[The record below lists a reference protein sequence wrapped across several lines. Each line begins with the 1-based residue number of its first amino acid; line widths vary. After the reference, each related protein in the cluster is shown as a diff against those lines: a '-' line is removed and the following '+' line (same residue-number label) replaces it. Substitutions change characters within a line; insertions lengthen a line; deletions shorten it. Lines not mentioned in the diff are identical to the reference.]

1 VTERAVHDVAIV
13 GLGPTGAMLA
23 NLLGAAG
30 LSVVVLEKES
40 GIFALPRAIHFDGE
54 VLRILQGAGLRDAAL
69 AIARPG
75 EQGMHFVNGAG
86 ETMLIRGGATA
97 LGPHGGANNYYFH
110 QPQLEAV
117 LREGLA
123 RFPNVDVRLRHE
135 VLSVD
140 QDADS
145 AVLQVRDLEADR
157 TSSVRARYVVG
168 CDGARSPVRARMGS
182 PMTDLG
188 LKQPWLVFDVVLE
201 KDVALPQHTVQH
213 CDPARPMTYCNVVGN
228 RRRWEIMVLPGDDRE
243 AMLRPEAL
251 WRLVAPWLRPD
262 QARLERAAI
271 YTFHS
276 VIAQGWRS
284 ARLLLAGDACHQTPP
299 FLGQGMCAGIR
310 DAANLAWKLEA
321 VLRRKAAPS
330 LLDTYESERAPHVRA
345 LIELAV
351 RLGNIIQTTDPALAA
366 ERDARFR
373 TGRPEIFELPPQMLG
388 AGAFDATVGAAYE
401 IRGVF
406 SDAKGRPIGLNLTQG
421 ETQDSKALSLFG
433 RFGYEL
439 SPSARLDLIAS
450 RFELKGD
457 GDYVATPGNRA
468 LGLPTSAVRGNPPG
482 KSAQNRT
489 ESIALSLTDS
499 DLGGGNFVSQIF
511 FNRSRDTFGGE
522 VATQATFQDVR
533 IAPIGTL
540 FDQSQNR
547 SRKFGGKLSY
557 ERGIPGFEDLTLT
570 LGFDALWDTTEQR
583 LIATGRTWVP
593 PTDFRSLAPF
603 AQANLKLFDGL
614 IRVAGGARYENVKIT
629 IDDYVTLAT
638 TTTPRGGVSVAGGS
652 PTFDDVLINGGVI
665 VEPIDGIRAYASYA
679 EGFTVP
685 DVGRIT
691 RAIGTVGVDIDTFLD
706 ISPIVSNNRE
716 IGFEVKRGP
725 LDASASYFWSSSDK
739 GQLLIARPD
748 RIFDVQRL
756 RVEIQG
762 LELNLGVQTPIDGL
776 KFNVGYAHLIGRF
789 DSDAVPDGIVDS
801 DLDGTNISPD
811 RLNLAANYN
820 SGPFSARIQTQVYFK
835 RRFDGKARAADD
847 ANPLRPLKLS
857 DNDFGGYTLTDAH
870 VRYQTAIG
878 GISLSVQNLF
888 NKQYIDYSSDTRLP
902 TDQLSYFA
910 GRGRTFTLGWD
921 YRF

>member
-1 VTERAVHDVAIV
+1 MIRK
-13 GLGPTGAMLA
+13 
-23 NLLGAAG
+23 LL
-30 LSVVVLEKES
+30 V
-40 GIFALPRAIHFDGE
+40 
-54 VLRILQGAGLRDAAL
+54 AAL
-69 AIARPG
+69 ASTALPAPSLAQDAADETATGDDTIIVTAARTVLPPSALPLTIDIIGKDALDQQIAMAGSVTDAVANLTPSFSPTR
-75 EQGMHFVNGAG
+75 QKLSGAG
-86 ETMLIRGGATA
+86 ESLRG
-97 LGPHGGANNYYFH
+97 
-110 QPQLEAV
+110 
-117 LREGLA
+117 
-123 RFPNVDVRLRHE
+123 
-135 VLSVD
+135 
-140 QDADS
+140 
-145 AVLQVRDLEADR
+145 
-157 TSSVRARYVVG
+157 
-168 CDGARSPVRARMGS
+168 RSPLYAINGIPQSTPLRDGSRDGFTIDGFFVDRVELIYGSNALQGIGGTGGIVNQVTVGAPTEEGISGRTLLQGTADNDFSKAGMG
-182 PMTDLG
+182 G
-188 LKQPWLVFDVVLE
+188 K
-201 KDVALPQHTVQH
+201 
-213 CDPARPMTYCNVVGN
+213 
-228 RRRWEIMVLPGDDRE
+228 
-243 AMLRPEAL
+243 
-251 WRLVAPWLRPD
+251 
-262 QARLERAAI
+262 
-271 YTFHS
+271 
-276 VIAQGWRS
+276 
-284 ARLLLAGDACHQTPP
+284 LAGLVQY
-299 FLGQGMCAGIR
+299 
-310 DAANLAWKLEA
+310 K
-321 VLRRKAAPS
+321 
-330 LLDTYESERAPHVRA
+330 
-345 LIELAV
+345 
-351 RLGNIIQTTDPALAA
+351 
-366 ERDARFR
+366 
-373 TGRPEIFELPPQMLG
+373 

-406 SDAKGRPIGLNLTQG
+406 SDAKGRPVGLNLTQG
-421 ETQDSKALSLFG
+421 ETQDGKTLSLFG

-439 SPSARLDLIAS
+439 SSSARIDLIAS

-457 GDYVATPGNRA
+457 GDYVAVAGNRA

-489 ESIALSLTDS
+489 ESVALSLTDT
-499 DLGGGNFVSQIF
+499 DLGGGNLVSQIF

-522 VATQATFQDVR
+522 IATQAAFQDIR

-557 ERGIPGFEDLTLT
+557 ERGLPGFDDLTLT

-629 IDDYVTLAT
+629 IDDYTTLAT

-665 VEPIDGIRAYASYA
+665 IEPIDGIRAYASYA

-691 RAIGTVGVDIDTFLD
+691 RAIGTPGVDIDTFLD

-716 IGFEVKRGP
+716 IGFEVKRGL

-748 RIFDVQRL
+748 RTFDVQRL

-762 LELNLGVQTPIDGL
+762 LELNLGIQTPIDGL
-776 KFNVGYAHLIGRF
+776 KLNVGYAHLIGRF

-811 RLNLAANYN
+811 RLNLAANYS
-820 SGPFSARIQTQVYFK
+820 SGSFSARIQTQVYFK
-835 RRFDGKARAADD
+835 RRFDSKARAADD

>member
-1 VTERAVHDVAIV
+1 MNR
-13 GLGPTGAMLA
+13 
-23 NLLGAAG
+23 
-30 LSVVVLEKES
+30 K
-40 GIFALPRAIHFDGE
+40 FAL
-54 VLRILQGAGLRDAAL
+54 AAL
-69 AIARPG
+69 ACTALSSPAFGQDVPADDAGPANSEGTIVVTAARTILPPSALPLTIDVIG
-75 EQGMHFVNGAG
+75 KDALDQQLAMAGSVTDAVANLTPSFSPTRQKLSGAG
-86 ETMLIRGGATA
+86 ETLRG
-97 LGPHGGANNYYFH
+97 
-110 QPQLEAV
+110 
-117 LREGLA
+117 
-123 RFPNVDVRLRHE
+123 
-135 VLSVD
+135 
-140 QDADS
+140 
-145 AVLQVRDLEADR
+145 
-157 TSSVRARYVVG
+157 
-168 CDGARSPVRARMGS
+168 RSPLYAINGIPQSTPLRDGS
-182 PMTDLG
+182 RDGFTIDGFFVDRVELIYG
-188 LKQPWLVFDVVLE
+188 SN
-201 KDVALPQHTVQH
+201 ALQGIGGTGGIVNQVTV
-213 CDPARPMTYCNVVGN
+213 G
-228 RRRWEIMVLPGDDRE
+228 
-243 AMLRPEAL
+243 
-251 WRLVAPWLRPD
+251 APK
-262 QARLERAAI
+262 EE
-271 YTFHS
+271 
-276 VIAQGWRS
+276 
-284 ARLLLAGDACHQTPP
+284 
-299 FLGQGMCAGIR
+299 GI
-310 DAANLAWKLEA
+310 
-321 VLRRKAAPS
+321 S
-330 LLDTYESERAPHVRA
+330 GRA
-345 LIELAV
+345 LLQGTADNDFSKAGMGGKIAGLV
-351 RLGNIIQTTDPALAA
+351 QYK
-366 ERDARFR
+366 
-373 TGRPEIFELPPQMLG
+373 

-421 ETQDSKALSLFG
+421 ETQDSKTLSLFG

-439 SPSARLDLIAS
+439 SPSARIDLIAS

-457 GDYVATPGNRA
+457 GDYVAVPGNRTA
-468 LGLPTSAVRGNPPG
+468 GLPTSAVRGNPPG

-489 ESIALSLTDS
+489 ESVALSLTDT

-522 VATQATFQDVR
+522 ILTQATFQDIR

-557 ERGIPGFEDLTLT
+557 ERGLPGFEDLTLT
-570 LGFDALWDTTEQR
+570 LGFDTLWDTTEQR

-603 AQANLKLFDGL
+603 AQANLKLLGGL
-614 IRVAGGARYENVKIT
+614 VRVAGGARYENVKIK

-665 VEPIDGIRAYASYA
+665 VEPAPGIRAYASYA

-685 DVGRIT
+685 DIGRIT
-691 RAIGTVGVDIDTFLD
+691 RAIGTAGVDIDNFLD

-725 LDASASYFWSSSDK
+725 VDASATYFWSSSDK

-762 LELNLGVQTPIDGL
+762 LEVNLGVQTPIDGL
-776 KFNVGYAHLIGRF
+776 KLSVGYAHLIGRF
-789 DSDAVPDGIVDS
+789 DSDAVPDGKVDS

-811 RLNLAANYN
+811 RLNLAASYA
-820 SGPFSARIQTQVYFK
+820 SGPFSARVQTQVYFK
-835 RRFDGKARAADD
+835 RRFDSKARAADD
-847 ANPLRPLKLS
+847 ANPLHPLKLA
-857 DNDFGGYTLTDAH
+857 DNDFGGYTLTDATVH
-870 VRYQTAIG
+870 YQTGVG

-910 GRGRTFTLGWD
+910 GRGRSFTLGWD